1 MQTASHTPPPPPPPP
16 EPAAREL
23 TLPASLPT
31 LAQALDL
38 SDCAIVVTDEKGCIA
53 YANPGFERLFGYALP
68 EARGHRPRE
77 LLLRKPFSWNALAH
91 IEDQIAREGHFTG
104 EALGYHRNGDPIWVA
119 LVVNR
124 CPAAPGAP
132 ATGCAVV
139 TFTDLT
145 PTKHHE
151 ALQGRVLEAMVRE
164 EPLPQLMTLICEEV
178 ERMAPEVIASVL
190 RVDGEGRLHALAA
203 PSLPQMLCDAI
214 EGLAIGPQ
222 VGCCGTAAYLGEP
235 VIVTDIATDPL
246 WRDYHGLFTP
256 HGIRACWSSPIKN
269 HAGQVV
275 GTFAFYFREPRGPS
289 SLHLRLVE
297 VCLHLCTLAMA
308 RDLAQCR
315 IHQLA
320 YYDTLTQLPNRRL
333 FNDFAQCAL
342 SAARPAS
349 ERPAAARPSAERPAA
364 AQAALLFIDL
374 DRFKLVNDSQGH
386 AAGDALLCETAN
398 RLRAHLGPGDIAGR
412 LSSDEFVLLLP
423 GAGGEQAVAMAQRL
437 LDSISRPFVHQ
448 GMQHLPQASIGIAL
462 YPEDGSDIPTLLSH
476 ADQAM
481 HAAKKQPTLHWS
493 RFRPELGV
501 LAQERMAME
510 RDLRQAIA
518 RQQLHLH
525 FQPQVLGRSTHRLHG
540 VEALARW
547 NHPQWGPVSPA
558 RFIAVAEDAGLIQAL
573 TQWLLEAACA
583 QMALWRA
590 ARLPV
595 PQLAINLSAHNFH
608 DPQLADQVSAALTRH
623 GLQPSD
629 LMLEITESVMMDA
642 SAATTAN
649 LHALHAR
656 GLQLS
661 LDDFGT
667 GYSSLS
673 HLHRLPFSELK
684 LDQSFVQDL
693 QSSDSAT
700 ALTRSV
706 LSIARS
712 LDMNVVAE
720 GVETREQCEWLQGH
734 DCAVMQGYLFCRP
747 MPAAQLE
754 EWLAAQ

>member
-1 MQTASHTPPPPPPPP
+1 MQAASPIPPAPA
-16 EPAAREL
+16 PAAHGL
-23 TLPASLPT
+23 TLPDCLPSLP
-31 LAQALDL
+31 LALDV
-38 SDCAIVVTDEKGCIA
+38 SDCAIVITDEQRRIVYVNA
-53 YANPGFERLFGYALP
+53 GFERLFGYPLHEAL
-68 EARGHRPRE
+68 GKRPRD
-77 LLLRKPFSWNALAH
+77 LLLGKSFAQDALAH
-91 IEDQIAREGHFTG
+91 IDEQLARNGRFTG
-104 EALGYHRNGDPIWVA
+104 EALCYHRNGDPIWVS
-119 LVVNR
+119 LVSNIH
-124 CPAAPGAP
+124 PPPGP
-132 ATGCAVV
+132 GQPPDSGCAVV
-139 TFTDLT
+139 TLTDLT
-145 PTKHHE
+145 PTKHQE
-151 ALQGRVLEAMVRE
+151 ALQSRVLEAMVRE
-164 EPLPQLMTLICEEV
+164 VPLPQLMALVCAEV
-178 ERMAPEVIASVL
+178 ERIAPDVIASVL
-190 RVDGEGRLHALAA
+190 RVDPEGRLHVLAA
-203 PSLPQMLCDAI
+203 PSLPSVLCEAI
-214 EGLAIGPQ
+214 EGAYMGPQ
-222 VGCCGTAAYLGEP
+222 AGSCGTTAYLGEP
-235 VIVTDIATDPL
+235 VAVTDIATDPL
-246 WRDYHGLFTP
+246 WNDYRALFMP
-256 HGIRACWSSPIKN
+256 MGIRACWSSPIKN

-275 GTFAFYFREPRGPS
+275 GTFAFYFREARGPS
-289 SLHLRLVE
+289 NLHLRLVE

-308 RDLAQCR
+308 RDSAQSR

-320 YYDTLTQLPNRRL
+320 YYDTLTQLPNRTL
-333 FNDFAQCAL
+333 FTEFAQCAL
-342 SAARPAS
+342 ATLRQSAAP
-349 ERPAAARPSAERPAA
+349 
-364 AQAALLFIDL
+364 QAALLYIDL
-374 DRFKLVNDSQGH
+374 DRFKQVNDSQGH

-398 RLRAHLGPGDIAGR
+398 RLRAHLGPGDVAGR

-423 GAGGEQAVAMAQRL
+423 GACSEQAIATAQRL
-437 LDSISRPFVHQ
+437 LDSIAFPFVHQ

-462 YPEDGSDIPTLLSH
+462 YPEDGADIPMLVSH

-481 HAAKKQPTLHWS
+481 HAAKKQPTSHWC
-493 RFRPELGV
+493 RFIPELGV

-518 RQQLHLH
+518 RQQLHLN
-525 FQPQVLGRSTHRLHG
+525 FQPQVLGQSTHRLHG

-547 NHPQWGPVSPA
+547 NHPEWGAVSPA

-573 TQWLLEAACA
+573 TQWLLDAACA
-583 QMALWRA
+583 QMARWRA

-608 DPQLADQVSAALTRH
+608 DPQLANQVGAALARH

-684 LDQSFVQDL
+684 LDQSFVHDL
-693 QSSDSAT
+693 QGSDSAT

-712 LDMNVVAE
+712 LDMKVVAE
-720 GVETREQCEWLQGH
+720 GVETREQCEWLQSH

-747 MPAAQLE
+747 VAAAQLE

>member
-1 MQTASHTPPPPPPPP
+1 MQAASQTPPAPG
-16 EPAAREL
+16 PAAHGL

-31 LAQALDL
+31 LTQALDV
-38 SDCAIVVTDEKGCIA
+38 SDCAILISDEQRRIVYTNA
-53 YANPGFERLFGYALP
+53 GFERLFGYPLH
-68 EARGHRPRE
+68 EARGRRPRD
-77 LLLRKPFSWNALAH
+77 LLLGKSFSPDALAH
-91 IEDQIAREGHFTG
+91 IDEQLARTGRYTG
-104 EALGYHRNGDPIWVA
+104 EALCYHRNGDPIWVS
-119 LVVNR
+119 LVCNIH
-124 CPAAPGAP
+124 PPPQPGLPQGDA
-132 ATGCAVV
+132 GCAVV
-139 TFTDLT
+139 TLTDLT

-151 ALQGRVLEAMVRE
+151 ALQSRVLEAMVNE
-164 EPLPQLMTLICEEV
+164 VPLPQLMALVCAEV
-178 ERMAPEVIASVL
+178 ERIAPDAIASVL
-190 RVDGEGRLHALAA
+190 RVDGDGRLRVLAA
-203 PSLPQMLCDAI
+203 PSLPPALGAAI
-214 EGLAIGPQ
+214 EGLLIGPQ
-222 VGCCGTAAYLGEP
+222 AGSCGTSAFLGDP
-235 VIVTDIATDPL
+235 VTVTDIATDPL
-246 WRDYHGLFTP
+246 WQDYHALFIP
-256 HGIRACWSSPIKN
+256 AGIRACWSSPIKN
-269 HAGQVV
+269 LAGQVV
-275 GTFAFYFREPRGPS
+275 GTFAFYFREARGPS
-289 SLHLRLVE
+289 NLHLRLVE

-308 RDLAQCR
+308 RDTEQNR

-320 YYDTLTQLPNRRL
+320 YYDTLTQLPNRTL
-333 FNDFAQCAL
+333 FTDFARRAL
-342 SAARPAS
+342 ASLREARMP
-349 ERPAAARPSAERPAA
+349 
-364 AQAALLFIDL
+364 QAALLFIDL
-374 DRFKLVNDSQGH
+374 DRFKQVNDSQGH

-423 GAGGEQAVAMAQRL
+423 GAGSDQAVAMAQRL
-437 LDSISRPFVHQ
+437 LDSIAAPFVHQ

-462 YPEDGSDIPTLLSH
+462 YPEDGTDIPSLLSH

-481 HAAKKQPTLHWS
+481 YAAKKQPSS
-493 RFRPELGV
+493 RWCRFSPELGV
-501 LAQERMAME
+501 QAQERMAME
-510 RDLRQAIA
+510 RDLREAIA
-518 RQQLHLH
+518 RRQLHLN
-525 FQPQVLGRSTHRLHG
+525 FQPQVLGRHTHRLHG

-547 NHPQWGPVSPA
+547 NHPEWGPVSPA

-573 TQWLLEAACA
+573 TQWLLDAACA
-583 QMALWRA
+583 QMARWRA
-590 ARLPV
+590 SGLAV

-608 DPQLADQVSAALTRH
+608 DPRLADEVGAALARH
-623 GLQPSD
+623 GLQPRD

-656 GLQLS
+656 GMQLS

-693 QSSDSAT
+693 QNSDSAT

-712 LDMNVVAE
+712 LDMKVVAE
-720 GVETREQCEWLQGH
+720 GVETREQCAWLQSH

-747 MPAAQLE
+747 VAAAQLE

>member
-1 MQTASHTPPPPPPPP
+1 MPTDSHMPPAPG
-16 EPAAREL
+16 L

-38 SDCAIVVTDEKGCIA
+38 SDCAIVVTDEQRRIV
-53 YANPGFERLFGYALP
+53 YANAGFERLFGYALA
-68 EARGHRPRE
+68 EARGHRPSE

-91 IEDQIAREGHFTG
+91 IEDQIARDGHFTG

-119 LVVNR
+119 LVVNL
-124 CPAAPGAP
+124 CPAALPLAERAPGAP
-132 ATGCAVV
+132 APGCAVV

-178 ERMAPEVIASVL
+178 ERMAPDVIATVL
-190 RVDGEGRLHALAA
+190 RVDAEGRLRALAA
-203 PSLPQMLCDAI
+203 PSLPQVLCDAV

-222 VGCCGTAAYLGEP
+222 VGSCGTAAYLGEP

-246 WRDYHGLFTP
+246 WRDYHALFTP
-256 HGIRACWSSPIKN
+256 EGIRACWSSPVKN

-289 SLHLRLVE
+289 NLHLRLVE

-308 RDLAQCR
+308 RDLAQSR

-342 SAARPAS
+342 SAP
-349 ERPAAARPSAERPAA
+349 RPSPV
-364 AQAALLFIDL
+364 QAALLFIDL

-398 RLRAHLGPGDIAGR
+398 RLRAQLGASDIAGR

-423 GAGGEQAVAMAQRL
+423 GAGGEQAVATAQRL
-437 LDSISRPFVHQ
+437 LESISRPFVHQ

-462 YPEDGSDIPTLLSH
+462 YPEDGSDIPTLLNH

-481 HAAKKQPTLHWS
+481 HAAKKQPTMHWS

-501 LAQERMAME
+501 QAQERMAME

-573 TQWLLEAACA
+573 TQWLLDAACA

-590 ARLPV
+590 ACLPV

-608 DPQLADQVSAALTRH
+608 DPQLADQVSAALARH
-623 GLQPSD
+623 GLQPRD

-712 LDMNVVAE
+712 LDMKVVAE

-747 MPAAQLE
+747 MAAAQLE

>member
-1 MQTASHTPPPPPPPP
+1 MQTASHTPPTPA
-16 EPAAREL
+16 PAARDL

-31 LAQALDL
+31 LERALDL
-38 SDCAIVVTDEKGCIA
+38 SDCAIVVTDEQRRIV
-53 YANPGFERLFGYALP
+53 YANAGFERLFGYALA
-68 EARGHRPRE
+68 EARGHRPSE

-91 IEDQIAREGHFTG
+91 IEDQIARDGHFTG

-119 LVVNR
+119 LVVNL
-124 CPAAPGAP
+124 CPATLPLPERAPGAP
-132 ATGCAVV
+132 APGCAVV

-164 EPLPQLMTLICEEV
+164 EALPQLMALICEEV
-178 ERMAPEVIASVL
+178 ERMAPDVIATVL
-190 RVDGEGRLHALAA
+190 RVDAEGRLRALAA
-203 PSLPQMLCDAI
+203 PSLPQVLCDAV

-222 VGCCGTAAYLGEP
+222 VGSCGTAAYLGEP

-246 WRDYHGLFTP
+246 WRDYHALFMP
-256 HGIRACWSSPIKN
+256 EGIRACWSSPIKN
-269 HAGQVV
+269 HEGQVV

-289 SLHLRLVE
+289 NLHLRLVE

-308 RDLAQCR
+308 RDLAHSR

-342 SAARPAS
+342 SAP
-349 ERPAAARPSAERPAA
+349 RPSPTQ

-398 RLRAHLGPGDIAGR
+398 RLRAQLGPGDIAGR

-423 GAGGEQAVAMAQRL
+423 GAGGEQAIATAQRL

-462 YPEDGSDIPTLLSH
+462 YPEDGSDILTLLNH

-493 RFRPELGV
+493 RFRPELSV
-501 LAQERMAME
+501 QAQERMAME

-573 TQWLLEAACA
+573 TQWLLDAACA

-608 DPQLADQVSAALTRH
+608 DPQLADQVSAALARH
-623 GLQPSD
+623 GLQPRD

-712 LDMNVVAE
+712 LDMKVVAE

-747 MPAAQLE
+747 MAAAQLE